1 MQLAQYQL
9 EKQKGRVYTQ
19 RPADFDPRR
28 YVSVRTF
35 EDVKVNQPISEE
47 QFRALY
53 AKGVIRQWSSIPII
67 TSYHIYISVSIIGF
81 LQPVLLLADSCDTT
95 TIRLWFDI
103 KNVGK

>member
-53 AKGVIRQWSSIPII
+53 AKGVVRQ
-67 TSYHIYISVSIIGF
+67 
-81 LQPVLLLADSCDTT
+81 
-95 TIRLWFDI
+95 
-103 KNVGK
+103 